1 MSSFPFIAAG
11 LVILAV
17 GVALLLV
24 LTVQSQRHLRSDPT
38 NMRWGLW
45 TTVVLIFLLVA
56 YFAWPLIG
64 FYSLASAVESR
75 NAAALAERV
84 DFPSLR
90 RSISQQV
97 IAEYLKLTGK
107 DKELG
112 RFRTGIATG
121 VGAALAEPVVAQF
134 LNADRISSKPSPTRQ
149 QRNSLKAKSEWPI

>member
-1 MSSFPFIAAG
+1 MSRFPFIAA
-11 LVILAV
+11 LTIIAV
-17 GVALLLV
+17 GVVVLLV
-24 LTVQSQRHLRSDPT
+24 GVVQSQSDSRSVPT

-45 TTVVLIFLLVA
+45 TTVVLIVLLVA
-56 YFAWPLIG
+56 YFAWPLVG

-90 RSISQQV
+90 RSLSQQV

-112 RFRTGIATG
+112 RFRTGIASG
-121 VGAALAEPVVAQF
+121 VGVYGDNAVGAASGQCYGGRPGAAAQRCGTD
-134 LNADRISSKPSPTRQ
+134 LR
-149 QRNSLKAKSEWPI
+149 